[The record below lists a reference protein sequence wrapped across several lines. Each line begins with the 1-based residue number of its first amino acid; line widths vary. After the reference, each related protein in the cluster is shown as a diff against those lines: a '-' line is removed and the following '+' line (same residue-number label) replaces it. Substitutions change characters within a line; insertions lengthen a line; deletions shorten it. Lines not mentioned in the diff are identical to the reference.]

1 VSPCSLRAG
10 PATARRVP
18 WLLEIKR
25 LGVAEPRFAR
35 LGTDDA
41 SSSSS
46 PRPQPRNMDE
56 IGIDIQRTVC
66 PIGCLFEKLTQNNLR
81 NRLLVQ
87 Y

>member
-1 VSPCSLRAG
+1 MSPYSLRAG
-10 PATARRVP
+10 PATARRAP

-25 LGVAEPRFAR
+25 IGVAEPRFAR

-41 SSSSS
+41 SSS

-66 PIGCLFEKLTQNNLR
+66 LIGCLIEKLTQNNLR
-81 NRLLVQ
+81 NRPLVQ